1 MLRLFSVVLPQK
13 KLMAPKTDVLW
24 IGAIVCSTVVAILFS
39 YEVAAG
45 PCYRNS
51 ESVDSQTMRCS
62 KGNELVPWGSCPSL
76 PSAVSVPCG
85 TLFVSQSIV
94 IGTSGNEQTGF
105 DNQELNEDACWKF
118 YICQPVVT
126 LGASRGPRQYL
137 VLASSVLLSN
147 RGRRDAIG
155 RMERN
160 ACHWRKLHKS
170 KVVT

>member
-62 KGNELVPWGSCPSL
+62 RGSELVPWGSCPSL

-126 LGASRGPRQYL
+126 LGASRGPDNTWFWLPRYSCQI
-137 VLASSVLLSN
+137 VGGGTPSGGWSAMHATGASCTN
-147 RGRRDAIG
+147 Q
-155 RMERN
+155 
-160 ACHWRKLHKS
+160 K
-170 KVVT
+170 